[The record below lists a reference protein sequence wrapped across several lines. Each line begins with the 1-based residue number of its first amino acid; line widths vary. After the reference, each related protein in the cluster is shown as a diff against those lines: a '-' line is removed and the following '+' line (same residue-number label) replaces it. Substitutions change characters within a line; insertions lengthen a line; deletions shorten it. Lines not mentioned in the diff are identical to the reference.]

1 MIFDF
6 SRLIVFSRYLQQ
18 LRDTSLVFCINNNS
32 IAVDAIRFWTG
43 IFNDEC
49 HLGNLVNYWLLPIL
63 KSGHGTKEMP

>member
-6 SRLIVFSRYLQQ
+6 SR
-18 LRDTSLVFCINNNS
+18 LVFCINNNS
-32 IAVDAIRFWTG
+32 IAVDAIRFWTA

-63 KSGHGTKEMP
+63 KSGHRTKEMP